1 VLSVTRGEVD
11 AIAPDLIWTET
22 ANVLARY
29 VRRRLLTPRV
39 AAQGFARLRA
49 LPLVVHPVESFVDTV
64 LAAAIRH
71 RLSAYD
77 ACYLVLAEASGA
89 TLVTSDVVLA
99 RASRRGELLPA

>member
-1 VLSVTRGEVD
+1 MTRGEVE

-22 ANVLARY
+22 ANALARY
-29 VRRRLLTPRV
+29 VRRQVLTPRV

-49 LPLVVHPVESFVDTV
+49 LPLAVHPVESFVDTV
-64 LAAAIRH
+64 LAAALRH

-89 TLVTSDVVLA
+89 ILVTSDAVLA
-99 RASRRGELLPA
+99 RASPRGELLRG